1 MPNRLSFKSKVVS
14 RSHAEIWVQ
23 PETNKIYVRD
33 VGSSSGTF
41 VNRARLSPAN
51 LQSAPQEVKDG
62 DVIQLGVDYQG
73 GIEPMYRAV
82 RMRLE
87 VNRDTHVS
95 HLFNRAAFTQ
105 LRHHLLATVAPN
117 LNTGSDTSD
126 FSEEDENPKSS
137 PHASSLPENVK
148 VRETSTKTTARNSP
162 SAPVQHAEIQ
172 ECCICLYAIA
182 PLQALFIA
190 PCSHIFHFKCLRPL
204 LFQNYPGFC
213 CPICR
218 TYNDLEASVAL
229 EVSDVMES
237 LGIKTSEDEEEEK
250 VEGRQEA
257 APATAASGAAGPG
270 AGAEAEAAPAGIAK
284 RGEPQQPAIREEE
297 EPSSHPASRRA
308 SRHLPLPNT
317 TENLLSTTLVASPPT
332 FEEMMTASSGSPT

>member
-1 MPNRLSFKSKVVS
+1 M
-14 RSHAEIWVQ
+14 
-23 PETNKIYVRD
+23 RD

-51 LQSAPQEVKDG
+51 LQSVPQEVKDG

-73 GIEPMYRAV
+73 GVEPMYRAV

-105 LRHHLLATVAPN
+105 LRHHLLAAVAPN

-126 FSEEDENPKSS
+126 LSEEDDPASLPKGAPS
-137 PHASSLPENVK
+137 PHALSFPENVK
-148 VRETSTKTTARNSP
+148 GRESSAKSTARNSP
-162 SAPVQHAEIQ
+162 AAPVQPAEIQ

-237 LGIKTSEDEEEEK
+237 LGIKTSEEETEGKTSEVEESEPVAPEEE
-250 VEGRQEA
+250 
-257 APATAASGAAGPG
+257 PG
-270 AGAEAEAAPAGIAK
+270 AGAAGAPAGAAAAGGVAK
-284 RGEPQQPAIREEE
+284 RGEPQQPTIQEEE
-297 EPSSHPASRRA
+297 EPASHPASRRG
-308 SRHLPLPNT
+308 SRHLPAPNT